1 MLKASRSIQTYIFL
15 SVHIKVT
22 AKVRELKR
30 YTKGNQIERKE
41 KHKRTEEKKSNEKI
55 TELQ

>member
-30 YTKGNQIERKE
+30 YTKGNQIVRKE
-41 KHKRTEEKKSNEKI
+41 KHKRTKEKKATKK
-55 TELQ
+55 